1 MGRSESAA
9 KDVQRQRKE
18 EETPEEV
25 AVGWAG
31 LDPSKDKDL
40 GCALSLWST
49 LQKRVLPQLYQKL
62 LPEGA
67 TPHCSGIDR
76 V

>member
-40 GCALSLWST
+40 GCALSLEHIAETSPATAVPEIASRGSHTT
-49 LQKRVLPQLYQKL
+49 LQW
-62 LPEGA
+62 
-67 TPHCSGIDR
+67 D
-76 V
+76 

>member
-49 LQKRVLPQLYQKL
+49 LAEMSPATAV
-62 LPEGA
+62 PEIASRGSR
-67 TPHCSGIDR
+67 TTLQWD
-76 V
+76 